1 MAVGEQG
8 VNGWQI
14 DLQLVKEA
22 RRVVGAGLS
31 ISPGK
36 LNVVS

>member
-8 VNGWQI
+8 INGWRI
-14 DLQLVKEA
+14 VVQLVKET
-22 RRVVGAGLS
+22 RGVVGAGLS